1 MDTEQTVAK
10 LPAPFIFGEG
20 IRGNN
25 KKNATCMDYKA
36 RYCCKS
42 TALFRPTDVSYLEN
56 KVSMTMPVGILKCS
70 ASANEISVTIFPLHG
85 SSGSSV
91 IKMKWGKIVI
101 GAHTVKGTFTGIQT
115 FELSGMVHTKVL
127 PAGGKTMAMK
137 LFKGQSKEFAVIKI
151 TQDKGP
157 VLSFLEIP
165 V

>member
-56 KVSMTMPVGILKCS
+56 KVIMTMPVGILKCS

-91 IKMKWGKIVI
+91 IKMKWGKTVI
-101 GAHTVKGTFTGIQT
+101 GAHTVKGTFANICN
-115 FELSGMVHTKVL
+115 K
-127 PAGGKTMAMK
+127 AR
-137 LFKGQSKEFAVIKI
+137 
-151 TQDKGP
+151 KGP
-157 VLSFLEIP
+157 GRRIF
-165 V
+165 

>member
-91 IKMKWGKIVI
+91 IKMKWGKTVI
-101 GAHTVKGTFTGIQT
+101 GAHTVKGTFANICN
-115 FELSGMVHTKVL
+115 K
-127 PAGGKTMAMK
+127 AR
-137 LFKGQSKEFAVIKI
+137 
-151 TQDKGP
+151 KGP
-157 VLSFLEIP
+157 GRRIF
-165 V
+165 

>member
-56 KVSMTMPVGILKCS
+56 KVIMTMPVGILKCS

-91 IKMKWGKIVI
+91 IKMKWGRVVI
-101 GAHTVKGTFTGIQT
+101 GAHTVKGTFANICN
-115 FELSGMVHTKVL
+115 K
-127 PAGGKTMAMK
+127 AR
-137 LFKGQSKEFAVIKI
+137 
-151 TQDKGP
+151 KGP
-157 VLSFLEIP
+157 GRRIF
-165 V
+165 

>member
-1 MDTEQTVAK
+1 MN
-10 LPAPFIFGEG
+10 
-20 IRGNN
+20 R
-25 KKNATCMDYKA
+25 
-36 RYCCKS
+36 
-42 TALFRPTDVSYLEN
+42 
-56 KVSMTMPVGILKCS
+56 
-70 ASANEISVTIFPLHG
+70 
-85 SSGSSV
+85 SV
-91 IKMKWGKIVI
+91 ITFILIIGLLAENCLMADKGSIVI
-101 GAHTVKGTFTGIQT
+101 VVGAHTVKGTFTGIQT